1 MKEIYLLGVAASFI
15 FSMMVMI
22 KNRFWN
28 DFNECTTKSE
38 AFGMFISVILGFF
51 TYSLFSWI
59 AFLDLVYHELF
70 QDN

>member
-28 DFNECTTKSE
+28 DFHECTTKSE

-51 TYSLFSWI
+51 AYSLFSWI